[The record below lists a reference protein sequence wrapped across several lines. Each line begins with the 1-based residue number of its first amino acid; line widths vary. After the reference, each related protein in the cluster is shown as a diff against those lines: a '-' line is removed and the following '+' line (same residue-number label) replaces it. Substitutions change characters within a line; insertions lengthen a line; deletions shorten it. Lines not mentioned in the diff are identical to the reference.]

1 MAKKMYKHVA
11 KYTEGRY
18 CITVFGAHVLVFI
31 LNINDLN
38 FLITNKKVYAI
49 SLTWQHY

>member
-1 MAKKMYKHVA
+1 MYKHVA

-18 CITVFGAHVLVFI
+18 CLTVFGAHVLVFV
-31 LNINDLN
+31 LNIIDLI
-38 FLITNKKVYAI
+38 FFITNKKVYAI

>member
-1 MAKKMYKHVA
+1 MYKHVA

-18 CITVFGAHVLVFI
+18 CITIWSTCTGI

-49 SLTWQHY
+49 SK